1 MISCFRQANRTRI
14 ELGCLQASWTKGKLS
29 CPGCGCRLG
38 GFDYVTRAEDPVYI
52 VKSKVD
58 LKLKVSGALAVSKIV
73 QPRQSDRAGD
83 SEDLLTSS
91 ESSDVGSL
99 SVSPG
104 LS

>member
-1 MISCFRQANRTRI
+1 M
-14 ELGCLQASWTKGKLS
+14 
-29 CPGCGCRLG
+29 
-38 GFDYVTRAEDPVYI
+38 TRAEDPVYI

-58 LKLKVSGALAVSKIV
+58 LKLKVSGALAVNKIV
-73 QPRQSDRAGD
+73 QPRQSDRVGD

-91 ESSDVGSL
+91 ESSDVGSQ